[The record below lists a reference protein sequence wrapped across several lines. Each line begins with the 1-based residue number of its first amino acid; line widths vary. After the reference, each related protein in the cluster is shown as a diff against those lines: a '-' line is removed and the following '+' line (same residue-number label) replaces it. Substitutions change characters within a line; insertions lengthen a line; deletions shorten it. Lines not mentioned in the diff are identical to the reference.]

1 MNKVETA
8 VRVRHLPTGVMVKCS
23 RERSQ
28 AANKVPAGLFKHAPQ
43 LPLGCKRSTEVAD
56 VRSM

>member
-28 AANKVPAGLFKHAPQ
+28 AANKVRAGLFQHGSPN
-43 LPLGCKRSTEVAD
+43 CR
-56 VRSM
+56 